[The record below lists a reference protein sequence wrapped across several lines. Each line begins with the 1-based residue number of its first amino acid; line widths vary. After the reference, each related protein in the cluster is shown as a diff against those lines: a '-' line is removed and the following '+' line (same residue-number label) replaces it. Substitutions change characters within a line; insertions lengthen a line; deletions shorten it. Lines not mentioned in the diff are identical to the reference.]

1 MELLFFLYTFAAPTT
16 KRAKL
21 IINSKNNMTMKKAFL
36 CLAAVCCL
44 VACNNQN
51 TPEPT
56 QEVTFHI
63 SAFEQSAAP
72 MGIAPKQNATILDDV
87 DGVALTDL
95 YIFDG
100 STQLAHQTSDMDD
113 FGTVTLTLTHGSHNL
128 SFVCTRSTD
137 ISVADGTMTMGGVK
151 PTFGKLLTL
160 NVTNN
165 TPAQDLTLQ
174 RLTGQMI
181 ITIQDAFPSTAK
193 EIEFVI
199 NPRYSALDV
208 TTLCGTNGEE
218 FVQRVS
224 CTSKV
229 GKTDQQFTMNL
240 LAPSLTDEYQ
250 ADVTINVYGE
260 GGTALYSVALED
272 VRLAANTKTL
282 LSGKLFTAPSAS
294 VSVDHTWSSDIV
306 GTF

>member
-1 MELLFFLYTFAAPTT
+1 MLLFCTTFAAKTNN
-16 KRAKL
+16 
-21 IINSKNNMTMKKAFL
+21 IIIMKKSFFLIAFV
-36 CLAAVCCL
+36 AIL
-44 VACNNQN
+44 VSCNQSN
-51 TPEPT
+51 EPAPT
-56 QEVTFHI
+56 KSVTFHVD
-63 SAFEQSAAP
+63 AFHIAQDPMKAP
-72 MGIAPKQNATILDDV
+72 SRAPILDDQ
-87 DGVALTDL
+87 DGTALTDL

-100 STQLAHQTSDMDD
+100 TNQLAHQTNDQED
-113 FGTVTLTLTHGSHNL
+113 FGTITLTLTHGSHNL
-128 SFVCTRSTD
+128 SFVCTRSSD
-137 ISVADGTMTMGGVK
+137 ISVAAGTMTMGGVK

-160 NVTNN
+160 NVTNQ

-174 RLTGQMI
+174 RITGQMI
-181 ITIQDAFPSTAK
+181 VTVLDAFPATAK

-250 ADVTINVYGE
+250 ADVTINVYGD
-260 GGTALYSVALED
+260 GGTVLYSVLVED

-294 VSVDHTWSSDIV
+294 VNVDHTWKSDIV

>member
-1 MELLFFLYTFAAPTT
+1 
-16 KRAKL
+16 
-21 IINSKNNMTMKKAFL
+21 MKKAFL
-36 CLAAVCCL
+36 CMAALCCL
-44 VACNNQN
+44 IACNNQN

-63 SAFEQSAAP
+63 SAFQQDAAP
-72 MGIAPKQNATILDDV
+72 MGIAPKQKATILDDV

-100 STQLAHQTSDMDD
+100 STQLGHQTSDQED
-113 FGTVTLTLTHGSHNL
+113 FGTITLTLTHGSHNL

-137 ISVADGTMTMGGVK
+137 ISVADGTMTMEGVK
-151 PTFGKLLTL
+151 PTFGKLLAL

-174 RLTGQMI
+174 RLTGQLV
-181 ITIQDAFPSTAK
+181 ITVLDAFPSTAK

-208 TTLCGTNGEE
+208 TTLCATNGEE
-218 FVQRVS
+218 ISQRVS

-240 LAPSLTDEYQ
+240 LAPTLTDEYQ
-250 ADVTINVYGE
+250 ADVTINVYGD
-260 GGTALYSVALED
+260 GGTVLYSVLVED

-294 VSVDHTWSSDIV
+294 VNVSHEWNTDIV

>member
-1 MELLFFLYTFAAPTT
+1 M
-16 KRAKL
+16 KRIL
-21 IINSKNNMTMKKAFL
+21 PL
-36 CLAAVCCL
+36 LAALCCL

-56 QEVTFHI
+56 QEVTFNI
-63 SAFEQSAAP
+63 SAFQQSAP

-87 DGVALTDL
+87 DGTALTDL

-100 STQLAHQTSDMDD
+100 TTQLAHQTSDQED
-113 FGTVTLTLTHGSHNL
+113 FGTITLTLTHGSHNL

-137 ISVADGTMTMGGVK
+137 ISVADGTMTMGSVK

-160 NVTNN
+160 NVTNQ

-174 RLTGQMI
+174 RLTGQLI
-181 ITIQDAFPSTAK
+181 ITIQDAFPATAK

-208 TTLCGTNGEE
+208 TTLCAINGEE
-218 FVQRVS
+218 ISQRVS

-240 LAPSLTDEYQ
+240 LAPTLTDEYQ
-250 ADVTINVYGE
+250 ADVTINVYGD
-260 GGTALYSVALED
+260 GGTVLYSVLVED

-294 VSVDHTWSSDIV
+294 VNVSHEWNTDIV

>member
-1 MELLFFLYTFAAPTT
+1 M
-16 KRAKL
+16 KRIL
-21 IINSKNNMTMKKAFL
+21 PL
-36 CLAAVCCL
+36 LAALCCL
-44 VACNNQN
+44 VACNNN
-51 TPEPT
+51 EPT
-56 QEVTFHI
+56 PTKSVTFHVD
-63 SAFEQSAAP
+63 AFHIAQEPMKAP
-72 MGIAPKQNATILDDV
+72 SRAPILDDN
-87 DGVALTDL
+87 DGTALTDL

-100 STQLAHQTSDMDD
+100 TTQLAHQTSDQED
-113 FGTVTLTLTHGSHNL
+113 FGTITLTLTHGSHNL
-128 SFVCTRSTD
+128 SFVCTRSSD

-160 NVTNN
+160 NVTNQ

-208 TTLCGTNGEE
+208 TTLCAINGEE
-218 FVQRVS
+218 ISQRVS

-250 ADVTINVYGE
+250 ADVTINVYGD
-260 GGTALYSVALED
+260 GGTVLYSVLVED

-294 VSVDHTWSSDIV
+294 VNVSHEWNTDIV

>member
-1 MELLFFLYTFAAPTT
+1 M
-16 KRAKL
+16 KRIL
-21 IINSKNNMTMKKAFL
+21 PL
-36 CLAAVCCL
+36 LAALCCL

-56 QEVTFHI
+56 QEVTFNI
-63 SAFEQSAAP
+63 SAFQQSAP

-87 DGVALTDL
+87 DGTALTDL

-100 STQLAHQTSDMDD
+100 TTQLAHQTSDQED
-113 FGTVTLTLTHGSHNL
+113 FGTITLTLTHGSHNL

-137 ISVADGTMTMGGVK
+137 ISVADGTMTMGSVK

-160 NVTNN
+160 NVTNQ

-181 ITIQDAFPSTAK
+181 ITIQDAFPATAK

-208 TTLCGTNGEE
+208 TTLCAINGEE
-218 FVQRVS
+218 ISQRVS

-250 ADVTINVYGE
+250 ADVTINVYGD
-260 GGTALYSVALED
+260 GGTVLYSVLVED

-294 VSVDHTWSSDIV
+294 VNVSHEWNTDIV

>member
-1 MELLFFLYTFAAPTT
+1 MLT
-16 KRAKL
+16 L
-21 IINSKNNMTMKKAFL
+21 I
-36 CLAAVCCL
+36 
-44 VACNNQN
+44 ACKHQN

-56 QEVTFHI
+56 QEVTFNI
-63 SAFEQSAAP
+63 SAFQQTTAP

-87 DGVALTDL
+87 DGTALTDL
-95 YIFDG
+95 YIFDS
-100 STQLAHQTSDMDD
+100 STQLAHQTSDQED
-113 FGTVTLTLTHGSHNL
+113 FGTITMTLTHGSHNL

-137 ISVADGTMTMGGVK
+137 ISVADGTMTMGNVK

-174 RLTGQMI
+174 RLTGQLI
-181 ITIQDAFPSTAK
+181 ITIQDAFPATAK
-193 EIEFVI
+193 ELEFVI
-199 NPRYSALDV
+199 NPRYNALNV
-208 TTLCGTNGEE
+208 TTLCATNGEE
-218 FVQRVS
+218 FSQRIN
-224 CTSKV
+224 CESKA
-229 GKTDQQFTMNL
+229 GKTNQQFTMNL

-250 ADVTINVYGE
+250 ADVTINVYGD
-260 GGTALYSVALED
+260 GGTVLYSVLVED

-282 LSGKLFTAPSAS
+282 LTGKLFTAPSAS

>member
-1 MELLFFLYTFAAPTT
+1 
-16 KRAKL
+16 
-21 IINSKNNMTMKKAFL
+21 MKKTL
-36 CLAAVCCL
+36 LLAAMCCL
-44 VACNNQN
+44 LLACNQN

-56 QEVTFHI
+56 QEVTFNI
-63 SAFEQSAAP
+63 SAFQQNTAP

-87 DGVALTDL
+87 DGTALTDL

-100 STQLAHQTSDMDD
+100 STQLAHQTSDQED
-113 FGTVTLTLTHGSHNL
+113 FGTITLTLTHGSHNL

-174 RLTGQMI
+174 RITGQMS
-181 ITIQDAFPSTAK
+181 ITIEDAFPATAK

-199 NPRYSALDV
+199 DPRYNDLDV
-208 TTLCGTNGEE
+208 TTLCATNGEE
-218 FVQRVS
+218 VAQRVS
-224 CTSKV
+224 CASKV
-229 GKTDQQFTMNL
+229 GKVNQSFTFTL
-240 LAPSLTDEYQ
+240 LAPSLTEEHT
-250 ADVTINVYGE
+250 ADVTINVYGD
-260 GGTALYSVALED
+260 GGTVLYSVLVED

-282 LSGKLFTAPSAS
+282 LTGKLFTAPSAS

-306 GTF
+306 GSF

>member
-1 MELLFFLYTFAAPTT
+1 MLT
-16 KRAKL
+16 
-21 IINSKNNMTMKKAFL
+21 II
-36 CLAAVCCL
+36 
-44 VACNNQN
+44 ACNHQN

-56 QEVTFHI
+56 QEVTFNI
-63 SAFEQSAAP
+63 SAFEQSTP
-72 MGIAPKQNATILDDV
+72 MGIAPKQKATILDDV

-100 STQLAHQTSDMDD
+100 STQLAHQTSDQED
-113 FGTVTLTLTHGSHNL
+113 FGTITLTLTHGSHNL

-137 ISVADGTMTMGGVK
+137 ITVADGTMTMGSVK

-160 NVTNN
+160 NVTNQ

-174 RLTGQMI
+174 RLTGQLI

-199 NPRYSALDV
+199 NPRYSALNV
-208 TTLCGTNGEE
+208 TTLCATNGEE
-218 FVQRVS
+218 FVQRVN
-224 CTSKV
+224 CESKA
-229 GKTDQQFTMNL
+229 GKTNQQFIMNT
-240 LAPSLTDEYQ
+240 LAPTLTDEYQ
-250 ADVTINVYGE
+250 ADVTINVYGD
-260 GGTALYSVALED
+260 GGTALYSVLVED
-272 VRLAANTKTL
+272 VRMAANTKTL

>member
-1 MELLFFLYTFAAPTT
+1 M
-16 KRAKL
+16 KRIL
-21 IINSKNNMTMKKAFL
+21 PL
-36 CLAAVCCL
+36 LAAICCL
-44 VACNNQN
+44 VACNNN
-51 TPEPT
+51 EPT
-56 QEVTFHI
+56 PTKSVTFHVD
-63 SAFEQSAAP
+63 AFHIAQEPMKAP
-72 MGIAPKQNATILDDV
+72 QRAPILDDN
-87 DGVALTDL
+87 DGTALTDL

-100 STQLAHQTSDMDD
+100 TTQLAHQTSDQEA
-113 FGTVTLTLTHGSHNL
+113 FGTITLTLTHGNHNL

-137 ISVADGTMTMGGVK
+137 ISVEDGTMTMGGVK

-160 NVTNN
+160 NVTNS

-181 ITIQDAFPSTAK
+181 ITIQDAFPATAK

-199 NPRYSALDV
+199 NPRYSAIDV

-218 FVQRVS
+218 FSQRVS

-250 ADVTINVYGE
+250 ADVTINVYGD
-260 GGTALYSVALED
+260 GGTVLYSVLVED

-282 LSGKLFTAPSAS
+282 LSGKLFTAPLAS
-294 VSVDHTWSSDIV
+294 VDVDHTWKSDIV

>member
-1 MELLFFLYTFAAPTT
+1 M
-16 KRAKL
+16 KRIL
-21 IINSKNNMTMKKAFL
+21 PL
-36 CLAAVCCL
+36 LAALCCL
-44 VACNNQN
+44 VACNNN
-51 TPEPT
+51 EPT
-56 QEVTFHI
+56 PTKSVTFHVD
-63 SAFEQSAAP
+63 AFHIAQEPMKAP
-72 MGIAPKQNATILDDV
+72 SRAPILDDN
-87 DGVALTDL
+87 DGTALTDL

-100 STQLAHQTSDMDD
+100 TTQLAHQTSDMED
-113 FGTVTLTLTHGSHNL
+113 FGTITLTLTHGNHNL

-137 ISVADGTMTMGGVK
+137 ISVASGTMTMGNVK
-151 PTFGKLLTL
+151 PTFGKLLAL
-160 NVTNN
+160 NVTNQ

-181 ITIQDAFPSTAK
+181 ITIQDAFPATAK

-199 NPRYSALDV
+199 NPRYNALNV

-250 ADVTINVYGE
+250 ADVTINVYGD
-260 GGTALYSVALED
+260 GGTVLYSVLVED

-294 VSVDHTWSSDIV
+294 VNVDHTWKSDIV

>member
-1 MELLFFLYTFAAPTT
+1 M
-16 KRAKL
+16 
-21 IINSKNNMTMKKAFL
+21 
-36 CLAAVCCL
+36 LAALCCL
-44 VACNNQN
+44 VACNNN
-51 TPEPT
+51 APTPT
-56 QEVTFHI
+56 KSVTFHVD
-63 SAFEQSAAP
+63 AFHIAQEPMKAP
-72 MGIAPKQNATILDDV
+72 SRAPILDDN
-87 DGVALTDL
+87 DGTALTDL

-100 STQLAHQTSDMDD
+100 TTQLAHQTSDQED
-113 FGTVTLTLTHGSHNL
+113 FGTITLTLTHGSHNL

-181 ITIQDAFPSTAK
+181 ITIQDAFPATAK

-208 TTLCGTNGEE
+208 TTLCAINGEE
-218 FVQRVS
+218 ISQRVS

-240 LAPSLTDEYQ
+240 LAPTLTDEYQ
-250 ADVTINVYGE
+250 ADVTINVYGD
-260 GGTALYSVALED
+260 GGTVLYSVIVED

-294 VSVDHTWSSDIV
+294 VNVSHEWNTDIV

>member
-1 MELLFFLYTFAAPTT
+1 MKKFLFFSA
-16 KRAKL
+16 
-21 IINSKNNMTMKKAFL
+21 
-36 CLAAVCCL
+36 LAALMLIGCK
-44 VACNNQN
+44 NQN
-51 TPEPT
+51 EPEQVQAVQFKVSTFT
-56 QEVTFHI
+56 QTT
-63 SAFEQSAAP
+63 EQMNAP
-72 MGIAPKQNATILDDV
+72 RRSPILDDE
-87 DGVALTDL
+87 GGTALTDL
-95 YIFDG
+95 FVFDG
-100 STQLAHQTSDMDD
+100 TTQLAHQTNDQDD
-113 FGTVTLTLTHGSHNL
+113 FGTITLTLTHGSHNL

-160 NVTNN
+160 NVTNQ

-174 RLTGQMI
+174 RLTSQMI
-181 ITIQDAFPSTAK
+181 ITVLDAFPATAK

-199 NPRYSALDV
+199 KPRYSALDV
-208 TTLCGTNGEE
+208 TTLCGTDGEE
-218 FVQRVS
+218 FVKRVS

-240 LAPSLTDEYQ
+240 LPPTLTDEYQ
-250 ADVTINVYGE
+250 ADVTINVYGD
-260 GGTALYSVALED
+260 GGTVLYSVLVED

>member
-1 MELLFFLYTFAAPTT
+1 MLLFCTTFAAKTNN
-16 KRAKL
+16 
-21 IINSKNNMTMKKAFL
+21 IIIMKKSIFL
-36 CLAAVCCL
+36 LVL
-44 VACNNQN
+44 VAILVSCNQSN
-51 TPEPT
+51 EPVPT
-56 QEVTFHI
+56 KSVTFHVD
-63 SAFEQSAAP
+63 AFHIAQEPMKAP
-72 MGIAPKQNATILDDV
+72 SRAPILDDQ
-87 DGVALTDL
+87 DGTALTDL
-95 YIFDG
+95 YIFDE
-100 STQLAHQTSDMDD
+100 STQLAHQTSEQED
-113 FGTVTLTLTHGSHNL
+113 FGTITLTLTNGIHNL
-128 SFVCTRSTD
+128 SFICTRSTD
-137 ISVADGTMTMGGVK
+137 ISVENGTMTMGSVK

-160 NVTNN
+160 NVTNS

-181 ITIQDAFPSTAK
+181 ITVLDAFPSTAK

-218 FVQRVS
+218 FVQRIN
-224 CTSKV
+224 CESKA

-240 LAPSLTDEYQ
+240 IAPSLTNEYQ

-260 GGTALYSVALED
+260 GGTVLYSVLIED

-294 VSVDHTWSSDIV
+294 VNVDHTWNTDIV
-306 GTF
+306 GSF

>member
-1 MELLFFLYTFAAPTT
+1 M
-16 KRAKL
+16 
-21 IINSKNNMTMKKAFL
+21 
-36 CLAAVCCL
+36 CCL
-44 VACNNQN
+44 LLACHD
-51 TPEPT
+51 EPKQT
-56 QEVTFHI
+56 KQVTFHVD
-63 SAFEQSAAP
+63 AFKVSTQPMKAP
-72 MGIAPKQNATILDDV
+72 QRAPILDDA

-95 YIFDG
+95 YIFEG
-100 STQLAHQTSDMDD
+100 TTLLAHQTSDMEA
-113 FGTVTLTLTHGSHNL
+113 FGTVTLTLTNGSHNL

-137 ISVADGTMTMGGVK
+137 ISVANGMMTMGGVK

-160 NVTNN
+160 NVTNQ

-208 TTLCGTNGEE
+208 TNLCAINGEE
-218 FVQRVS
+218 FVQRIN
-224 CTSKV
+224 CESKA

-250 ADVTINVYGE
+250 ADVTINVYGD
-260 GGTALYSVALED
+260 GGTVLYSVLVED

-294 VSVDHTWSSDIV
+294 VNVDHTWKSDIV

>member
-1 MELLFFLYTFAAPTT
+1 M
-16 KRAKL
+16 
-21 IINSKNNMTMKKAFL
+21 
-36 CLAAVCCL
+36 AAVCCL

-56 QEVTFHI
+56 QEVTFNI
-63 SAFEQSAAP
+63 SAFEQSAP

-100 STQLAHQTSDMDD
+100 STQLAHQTSDQED
-113 FGTVTLTLTHGSHNL
+113 FGTITLTLTHGSHNL

-137 ISVADGTMTMGGVK
+137 ISVAGGTMTMGNVK

-160 NVTNN
+160 NVTNQ

-181 ITIQDAFPSTAK
+181 ITIQDAFPAAAK

-199 NPRYSALDV
+199 NPRYNALDV

-250 ADVTINVYGE
+250 ADVTINVYGD
-260 GGTALYSVALED
+260 GGTALYSVLVED

-294 VSVDHTWSSDIV
+294 VNVDHTWKSDIV

>member
-1 MELLFFLYTFAAPTT
+1 MLT
-16 KRAKL
+16 
-21 IINSKNNMTMKKAFL
+21 II
-36 CLAAVCCL
+36 
-44 VACNNQN
+44 ACNNQN

-56 QEVTFHI
+56 QEVTFNI
-63 SAFEQSAAP
+63 SAFQQSAP
-72 MGIAPKQNATILDDV
+72 MGIAPKQNTTILDDV
-87 DGVALTDL
+87 DGTALTDL

-100 STQLAHQTSDMDD
+100 STQLAHQTSDQED
-113 FGTVTLTLTHGSHNL
+113 FGTITLTLTHGSHNL
-128 SFVCTRSTD
+128 SFVCTRSSD
-137 ISVADGTMTMGGVK
+137 ISVADGTMTMGSVK

-160 NVTNN
+160 NVTNQ

-174 RLTGQMI
+174 RLTGQLI

-208 TTLCGTNGEE
+208 TTLCAINGEE
-218 FVQRVS
+218 ISQRVS

-240 LAPSLTDEYQ
+240 LAPTLTDEYQ
-250 ADVTINVYGE
+250 ADVTINVYGD
-260 GGTALYSVALED
+260 GGTVLYSVLVED

>member
-100 STQLAHQTSDMDD
+100 STQLAHQTSDQED
-113 FGTVTLTLTHGSHNL
+113 FGTITLTLTHGSHNL

-137 ISVADGTMTMGGVK
+137 ISVANGTMTMGGVK
-151 PTFGKLLTL
+151 PTFGKLITL
-160 NVTNN
+160 NVTNS

-174 RLTGQMI
+174 RLTGQLV
-181 ITIQDAFPSTAK
+181 ITVLDAFPAATK

-208 TTLCGTNGEE
+208 TTLCGTNSEE
-218 FVQRVS
+218 FVQRIN
-224 CTSKV
+224 CESKA
-229 GKTDQQFTMNL
+229 GKTNQQFTMNL
-240 LAPSLTDEYQ
+240 IAPSLTDEYT
-250 ADVTINVYGE
+250 AALTINVYGD
-260 GGTALYSVALED
+260 GGTALYCVSLDE

-282 LSGKLFTAPSAS
+282 LSGKLFTAPSATVN
-294 VSVDHTWSSDIV
+294 VSHEWNTDIV
-306 GTF
+306 GSF

>member
-1 MELLFFLYTFAAPTT
+1 MKRILLL
-16 KRAKL
+16 
-21 IINSKNNMTMKKAFL
+21 
-36 CLAAVCCL
+36 LAALCCL
-44 VACNNQN
+44 VACNNN
-51 TPEPT
+51 EPT
-56 QEVTFHI
+56 PTKSVTFHVD
-63 SAFEQSAAP
+63 AFHIAQEPMKAP
-72 MGIAPKQNATILDDV
+72 SRAPILDDN
-87 DGVALTDL
+87 DGTALTDL

-100 STQLAHQTSDMDD
+100 TTQLAHQTSDMDD
-113 FGTVTLTLTHGSHNL
+113 FGTITLTLTHGNHNL

-137 ISVADGTMTMGGVK
+137 ISVENGTMTMGGIK
-151 PTFGKLLTL
+151 STFGKLLTL

-181 ITIQDAFPSTAK
+181 ITIQDAFPTTAK
-193 EIEFVI
+193 ELEFVI
-199 NPRYSALDV
+199 NPRYSALNV

-218 FVQRVS
+218 FVQRIN
-224 CTSKV
+224 CESKA

-250 ADVTINVYGE
+250 ADVTINVYGD
-260 GGTALYSVALED
+260 GGTVLYSVLVED

-294 VSVDHTWSSDIV
+294 VNVDHTWKSDIV

>member
-1 MELLFFLYTFAAPTT
+1 
-16 KRAKL
+16 
-21 IINSKNNMTMKKAFL
+21 MKKTL
-36 CLAAVCCL
+36 LLAAMCCL
-44 VACNNQN
+44 LLACNQN

-56 QEVTFHI
+56 QEVTFNI
-63 SAFEQSAAP
+63 SAFQQSAP

-87 DGVALTDL
+87 DGTALTDL

-100 STQLAHQTSDMDD
+100 SIQLAHQTSDMED
-113 FGTVTLTLTHGSHNL
+113 FGTITLTLTHGSHNL

-137 ISVADGTMTMGGVK
+137 ISVADGTMAMGGVK

-174 RLTGQMI
+174 RITGQMI
-181 ITIQDAFPSTAK
+181 ITIEDAFPATAK

-199 NPRYSALDV
+199 NPRYLALDV
-208 TTLCGTNGEE
+208 TTLCATNGEE
-218 FVQRVS
+218 LSQKVS
-224 CTSKV
+224 CESKA
-229 GKTDQQFTMNL
+229 GKTNQQFSMNL
-240 LAPSLTDEYQ
+240 LAPSLTDEYT
-250 ADVTINVYGE
+250 ADVTINVYGD
-260 GGTALYSVALED
+260 GGTVLYSVLVED

-282 LSGKLFTAPSAS
+282 LTGKLFTAPSAS

-306 GTF
+306 GSF